1 MSQPY
6 IGEIRIF
13 GGNFAP
19 QDWQFCAGQTL
30 PISQYAVL
38 FTLIGTTYGGNGTTT
53 FNLPDLR
60 GRFPIHQG
68 TGIGLS
74 TYIMGQQGGSESIT
88 LTQANMPSHNHL
100 VAADNGAPSTP
111 TRTPASNTYL
121 AATLRNEAPIYTS
134 AVPNIAMGPLAVGHA
149 GFGALVAIGQPCLG
163 VSFIIAMFG
172 VFPSRN

>member
-74 TYIMGQQGGSESIT
+74 TYRC
-88 LTQANMPSHNHL
+88 
-100 VAADNGAPSTP
+100 V
-111 TRTPASNTYL
+111 
-121 AATLRNEAPIYTS
+121 
-134 AVPNIAMGPLAVGHA
+134 
-149 GFGALVAIGQPCLG
+149 
-163 VSFIIAMFG
+163 
-172 VFPSRN
+172 